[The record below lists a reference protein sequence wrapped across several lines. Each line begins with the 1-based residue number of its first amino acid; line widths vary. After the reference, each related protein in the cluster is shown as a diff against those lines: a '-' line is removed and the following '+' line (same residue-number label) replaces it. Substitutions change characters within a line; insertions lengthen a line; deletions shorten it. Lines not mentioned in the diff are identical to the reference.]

1 MGMGTGMQGQVAI
14 ITGGGAG
21 IGRACSVRFA
31 QEGARVVVFGRNRE
45 DGDATCAQIRAAGGE
60 AISVVGAVQQEA
72 DCRQAAQAALDSYGR
87 IDALVCN
94 AGARVRG
101 PILDATDADWELIVG
116 VNLKGV
122 AYCCKAVLPT
132 MIAQHAGAIVV
143 VSSANALVGRGGMG
157 LYDATKAGELALVRT
172 LAVEHAADGV
182 RVNAILPGFT
192 YTDYHERAAA
202 TRGVTPQQLRAN
214 GAPYALLGRPAEP
227 AEIASAVY
235 FMASADAAN
244 ITGQHLLV
252 DGGLSVTS
260 GMH

>member
-1 MGMGTGMQGQVAI
+1 MPTGMHGQVAI

-21 IGRACSVRFA
+21 IGKACSLRFA
-31 QEGARVVVFGRNRE
+31 QEGAKVVVFGRAQA
-45 DGDATCAQIRAAGGE
+45 DGEAVCAQIRVAGGE
-60 AISVVGAVQQEA
+60 AISVVGSVQVEA
-72 DCRQAAQAALDSYGR
+72 DCQRAAQVALDAYGR
-87 IDALVCN
+87 IDALVAN

-101 PILDATDADWELIVG
+101 PILESTDADWDLIVG

-132 MIAQHAGAIVV
+132 MIARHAGAIVV

-182 RVNAILPGFT
+182 RVNAILPGYT

-202 TRGVTPQQLRAN
+202 TRGITPEQLRAN
-214 GAPYALLGRPAEP
+214 TGPYALLGRPAEP
-227 AEIASAVY
+227 TEIAAAIY
-235 FMASADAAN
+235 FMASPDAAN

-260 GMH
+260 GIH